1 MCDVIIVMKD
11 LSRHAACSSGELQ
24 TAMSAL
30 ENAISMLGSVT
41 SSTRT
46 RAEAELEWPADVV
59 YDGNE
64 MTMVGGARW
73 TSRASKDSGMAV
85 TDLSN
90 TLSLLDN
97 TINAIDR
104 AMSPRSF
111 RQRVADTDFRRFD
124 VTSGLRP
131 WRLDFGGGSSAWRGQ
146 AYSGRTELGTSQRT
160 ESVELDVRQPGI
172 IVIAP
177 SLSVCLSVCL
187 SVTSRTPVISNSG
200 SVALTAMSSLDISDI
215 SPHVQNDIQNDV

>member
-1 MCDVIIVMKD
+1 VCDVIIVMKD

-46 RAEAELEWPADVV
+46 PAEAELEWPADVV

-64 MTMVGGARW
+64 MTMVGGAR
-73 TSRASKDSGMAV
+73 RASKDSGMAV

-111 RQRVADTDFRRFD
+111 RQRVADTDFRRSD

-146 AYSGRTELGTSQRT
+146 AYSGRTELGTLQRT
-160 ESVELDVRQPGI
+160 ESVELDVRQPPGI

-177 SLSVCLSVCL
+177 SLSVCLSPVGRL
-187 SVTSRTPVISNSG
+187 SSVTVGP
-200 SVALTAMSSLDISDI
+200 SLSLRCRHWTFLI
-215 SPHVQNDIQNDV
+215 